1 MGDAQRIGAA
11 VRLPRHG
18 RLRFGPAVVL
28 LLVAA
33 LGAAMTA
40 PVASVVVGIGD
51 SVTAATGCGCPGFVQ
66 PYAEDLPTSADSENL
81 GINGLTAAGL
91 RTLVTTPSPTADG
104 VAQADT
110 LLVTIGANDLM
121 PLLPKWRA
129 SGCPAACYMPAVD
142 AVGSDITAILTAAR
156 ALRDNQPT
164 RILVT
169 NYWNVFADGEVA
181 SASEGPAYLVW
192 SDELTRALNS
202 RICAA
207 AHGASGICVDLY
219 APFKGDGTLD
229 PTKFLAADGDHPNA
243 EGYQLITSALWAA
256 TPPAK

>member
-1 MGDAQRIGAA
+1 
-11 VRLPRHG
+11 
-18 RLRFGPAVVL
+18 
-28 LLVAA
+28 
-33 LGAAMTA
+33 MTA

-207 AHGASGICVDLY
+207 AHGASAICVDLY